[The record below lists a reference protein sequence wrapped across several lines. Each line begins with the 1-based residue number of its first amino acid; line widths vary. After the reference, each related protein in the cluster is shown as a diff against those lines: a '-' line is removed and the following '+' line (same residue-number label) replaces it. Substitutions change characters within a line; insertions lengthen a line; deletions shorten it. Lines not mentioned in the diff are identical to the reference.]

1 MRNGRME
8 QSFNECIDRLR
19 KRSRL
24 LLARVDQSSKRVK
37 EEYKKLY
44 SQSLT
49 SRDNHCIGS
58 RTSCVRGNIKSWHLR
73 NDSSAVGEALR
84 LDYSTDSSDQSSA
97 SMPNLGAARRVVIS
111 SKKHSEPLK
120 TVHRKPVRECYCN
133 CQVKKA
139 QLRSTRTQRK
149 PDPGCRYC
157 KSHIE
162 FRPAIVRDNTG
173 KSLASP
179 PISCET
185 LRRVQ
190 RIDYA
195 PKSQFLRNVQSKAS
209 LLQSGDCPETCP
221 KSPCCRRVRPQTREA
236 HESWPRS
243 RSLPRQATDL
253 ATSDEERSSKTPKQ
267 SRKYLAKKTLTS
279 KKSVPDSIKTKSSPK
294 DSTKSK
300 RLVCHCCH
308 GSKTAQQARSIKDN
322 DDVDSEDYQH
332 TVCVSNLDQVGSN
345 EIISE
350 NELRELRKFREQNYF
365 DTHGSSHTLH
375 SSKSSGSLEQ
385 YLLNDRLFPEPSR
398 TIHKKDLVVTMPACA
413 TLQRKRI
420 HYFPRY
426 IVRQDK
432 NNCNNYKKKRCQT
445 CPLTGHA
452 IDLGVTKTR
461 PPLNSLALK
470 YQKRLP

>member
-1 MRNGRME
+1 ME
-8 QSFNECIDRLR
+8 QSFNECIEQLR

-44 SQSLT
+44 SQSLI
-49 SRDNHCIGS
+49 SRDNHCTGN
-58 RTSCVRGNIKSWHLR
+58 RTSCVSGNIKSWRLR
-73 NDSSAVGEALR
+73 NDSSGVGAALCI
-84 LDYSTDSSDQSSA
+84 DYSTDSSGQSSA
-97 SMPNLGAARRVVIS
+97 SMPNLGTARRVVIS

-133 CQVKKA
+133 SEVKKT

-149 PDPGCRYC
+149 PDPGCKYC

-162 FRPAIVRDNTG
+162 FRPAIVRDSPR

-195 PKSQFLRNVQSKAS
+195 PKSQFLRNVQSKAT

-221 KSPCCRRVRPQTREA
+221 KSPCCRRARPQTRESQN
-236 HESWPRS
+236 ENLTMSRTVPRV
-243 RSLPRQATDL
+243 ATDL
-253 ATSDEERSSKTPKQ
+253 VTSDEERSSKTPKQ
-267 SRKYLAKKTLTS
+267 SRKYLAKRTVTS
-279 KKSVPDSIKTKSSPK
+279 KKPVSDSSKTKSSPK
-294 DSTKSK
+294 DSTKNK

-308 GSKTAQQARSIKDN
+308 GSKMVQQARSIKDN

-345 EIISE
+345 DKDISD

-452 IDLGVTKTR
+452 IDLGVTKMR